1 MGQNVKVGQGG
12 NEVVLFLHSLE
23 KMLLKL
29 DLPQITSV
37 INSLSFSRKK
47 ARAIKEFDYCVHN
60 S

>member
-1 MGQNVKVGQGG
+1 MGQNVKVGQRG
-12 NEVVLFLHSLE
+12 NEVVLFLYSLE

-47 ARAIKEFDYCVHN
+47 A
-60 S
+60 